1 MKGFII
7 VSDGVSDHLISTAHI
22 VAVNGKEIVREGG
35 IAILTDEDFETICKK
50 IKIDTQQVSADAKH
64 ITSELYDIGDE
75 IREALERINDKIM
88 NLCRK

>member
-7 VSDGVSDHLISTAHI
+7 VSDGASDHLISTAHI
-22 VAVNGKEIVREGG
+22 VAVNGKEIVLEGG

-64 ITSELYDIGDE
+64 ITSELYGMGVRIQGAL
-75 IREALERINDKIM
+75 RELTSE
-88 NLCRK
+88 L

>member
-1 MKGFII
+1 MKGFIT

-22 VAVNGKEIVREGG
+22 VAVNGKEIVLEGS

-64 ITSELYDIGDE
+64 ITSELYGMGVRIQ
-75 IREALERINDKIM
+75 EALRELTSK
-88 NLCRK
+88 L

>member
-22 VAVNGKEIVREGG
+22 VAVNGKEIVLEGG

-64 ITSELYDIGDE
+64 ITSELYGMGVRIQ
-75 IREALERINDKIM
+75 EALRE
-88 NLCRK
+88 LTSEL

>member
-1 MKGFII
+1 MKGFIL

-22 VAVNGKEIVREGG
+22 VAVNGKEIVLEGG

-64 ITSELYDIGDE
+64 ITSELYGMGVRIQ
-75 IREALERINDKIM
+75 EALRE
-88 NLCRK
+88 LTSEL

>member
-1 MKGFII
+1 MKGFIL

-22 VAVNGKEIVREGG
+22 VAVNGKEIVLEGG

-64 ITSELYDIGDE
+64 ITSELYGMGVRIQ
-75 IREALERINDKIM
+75 EALRELTSK
-88 NLCRK
+88 L